1 MRILML
7 ISQRSLH
14 SKRQIAD
21 EENEERKY
29 MRQFTSD
36 ELRRTWKQFYIERG
50 HVDVGAVSLVSDG
63 STGVLFN
70 VAGMQPLMPYLLGQK
85 HPLGTRLCN
94 VQGCVR
100 TNDIDS
106 VGDKSHVTFF
116 EMMGSWSLGDYFK
129 KERCQWSFEL
139 LTQVFGFD
147 ADHLA
152 ATVFAGDENA
162 PRDEEGAQY
171 RIASGFK
178 KENIYYLP
186 AEDNWWGLEYGP
198 CGPDSE
204 MFYVADRPDCG
215 PNCGP
220 GCHCGKY
227 TELGNDVF
235 MQYEKHHDGSL
246 TPLKQKNVDTGWG
259 LERILA
265 FLNGTRDVYQIDL
278 FAPVIAY
285 IEKASGTKYEQDEKL
300 TRSMRILA
308 DHIRT
313 SVMLIGDEAKLLPSN
328 AGAGY
333 VLRRLIRRAVRH
345 GRVLNLNAENLLKI
359 AEIYIDDIYA
369 ESYPLLK
376 ENKEF
381 VITELQKEIN
391 RFESTVENGMKEF
404 RKILEQKKKAGNT
417 EIDGKSAFYLYDTF
431 GFPIE
436 LTVELAQEE
445 GLQVDEN
452 GFAEAMEEQKQKA
465 RDNQNFSAKLAVEN
479 AGLYESLDASV
490 VSEFV
495 GYDTLTAE
503 SSIAAMNTGSE
514 WKDSLL
520 EGEEGTIITL
530 QTPFYATM
538 GGQKGDFGV
547 IRTGQGVFDVQD
559 TIKLPGGRIGHIGK
573 VVSGVMNKGE
583 NASLSVSALNRGNT
597 CKNHTAT
604 HLLQEALREVLG
616 DHVEQSGSYQDG
628 ERTRFDFSHG
638 QAMTAEEIRK
648 VEEIV
653 NDKIAEDLIVETKIM
668 SLDEA
673 KKTGAMALFG
683 EKYGDTVRVVMI
695 GDFSKELCGGTH
707 VGHTGEIASFK
718 ILSESGVAAGI
729 RRIEAITGRNVTAYY
744 QDMEEKLNVVARTLK
759 TSPASLV
766 ERAEHLMAEMKA
778 LQSEN
783 ESLKS
788 KAAKDALGDVSN
800 QVKEIKDVKFL
811 SASVVGVDMNGLR
824 DLGDQLKTKIGE
836 GVIVLISDCDGK
848 VNMVAMAT
856 EEAISKGAHAGN
868 LIKGIAALVG
878 GGGGGRPNMAQAG
891 GKNPAGIDAAIA
903 EASKVLESQLG

>member
-1 MRILML
+1 M
-7 ISQRSLH
+7 
-14 SKRQIAD
+14 K
-21 EENEERKY
+21 
-29 MRQFTSD
+29 QFTSD
-36 ELRRTWKQFYIERG
+36 ELRNAWKQFYIERG

-70 VAGMQPLMPYLLGQK
+70 VAGMQPLMPYLLGKK

-106 VGDKSHVTFF
+106 VGDRSHVTFF
-116 EMMGSWSLGDYFK
+116 EMLGSWSLGDYFK

-152 ATVFAGDENA
+152 ATVFEGDENA
-162 PRDEEGAQY
+162 PRDEEGAKY

-204 MFYVADRPDCG
+204 MFYIADRPDCG
-215 PNCGP
+215 PDCGP
-220 GCHCGKY
+220 GCDCGKY

-235 MQYEKHHDGSL
+235 MQYEKHHDGHL

-265 FLNGTRDVYQIDL
+265 FLNGTRDVYRIDL

-285 IEKASGTKYEQDEKL
+285 IEQASGTKYEEDEKL

-345 GRVLNLNAENLLKI
+345 GRVLGLSTQNLLHI
-359 AEIYIDDIYA
+359 AEMYIDTIYA

-376 ENKEF
+376 KNKEF
-381 VITELQKEIN
+381 VLTELKKEID

-404 RKILEQKKKAGNT
+404 KKILEQKKEADSDQ
-417 EIDGKSAFYLYDTF
+417 IDGKSAFYLYDTF

-436 LTVELAQEE
+436 LTVELAGEE
-445 GLQVDEN
+445 GLSVDED
-452 GFAEAMEEQKQKA
+452 GFAKAMEEQKQKA
-465 RDNQNFSAKLAVEN
+465 RDNQNFSARLSSDN
-479 AGLYESLDASV
+479 GLYEKLDAGI
-490 VSEFV
+490 VSEFI
-495 GYDTLTAE
+495 GYDTLKAE
-503 SSIAAMNTGSE
+503 ETIAAVNNGSE
-514 WKDSLL
+514 WKDSLK
-520 EGEEGTIITL
+520 EGEEGTVITAK
-530 QTPFYATM
+530 TPFYATM

-547 IRTGQGVFDVQD
+547 IVTKNGTFDVQE
-559 TIKLPGGRIGHIGK
+559 TVKLPGGRIGHIGK
-573 VVSGVMNKGE
+573 VVSGSIAKGE
-583 NASLSVSALNRGNT
+583 TATLEVSALNRSNT
-597 CKNHTAT
+597 CRNHTAT

-638 QAMTAEEIRK
+638 QAMTAEEIKK
-648 VEEIV
+648 VEAIV
-653 NDKIAEDLIVETKIM
+653 NEKIAEDLPVETKVM
-668 SLDEA
+668 SLEEA

-695 GDFSKELCGGTH
+695 GDFSRELCGGTH
-707 VGHTGEIASFK
+707 VGHTGDIASFK

-729 RRIEAITGRNVTAYY
+729 RRIEALTGRNVTAYY
-744 QDMEEKLNVVARTLK
+744 QEMEEKLAETARILK
-759 TSPASLV
+759 TTPVSLI
-766 ERAEHLMAEMKA
+766 ERAEHLMAELKS

-788 KAAKDALGDVSN
+788 KAAKEALGDVMD
-800 QVKEIKDVKFL
+800 QVVEVNGVKL
-811 SASVVGVDMNGLR
+811 LATKVSGVDMNGLR
-824 DLGDQLKTKIGE
+824 DLGDQLKAKIAE
-836 GVIVLISDCDGK
+836 GVVVLMSDLDGK

-856 EEAISKGAHAGN
+856 DGAMKKGAHAGN

-891 GKNPAGIDAAIA
+891 GKNPAGIDEAIKKSA
-903 EASKVLESQLG
+903 EVLKEQIK

>member
-1 MRILML
+1 
-7 ISQRSLH
+7 
-14 SKRQIAD
+14 
-21 EENEERKY
+21 
-29 MRQFTSD
+29 MRQFTSN
-36 ELRRTWKQFYIERG
+36 ELRKTWKQFYIDRG

-139 LTQVFGFD
+139 LTEVFGFD

-215 PNCGP
+215 PDCGP

-265 FLNGTRDVYQIDL
+265 FLNGTRDVYRIDL

-285 IEKASGTKYEQDEKL
+285 IEKASGTKYAQDGKL

-328 AGAGY
+328 VGAGY

-345 GRVLNLNAENLLKI
+345 GRVLGLNVDNLLEI
-359 AEIYIDDIYA
+359 ASIYIDDIYA

-376 ENKEF
+376 KNKEF
-381 VITELQKEIN
+381 VITELKKEIN

-404 RKILEQKKKAGNT
+404 RKILDQKKKAGSA

-436 LTVELAQEE
+436 LTVEMAGEE
-445 GLQVDEN
+445 GLTVDED
-452 GFAEAMEEQKQKA
+452 GFAKAMEEQKQKA
-465 RDNQNFSAKLAVEN
+465 RDNQNFSAKLSTDN
-479 AGLYESLDASV
+479 AALYESLDASV

-503 SSIAAMNTGSE
+503 SGIAAMNNGSE
-514 WKDSLL
+514 WKDVLC

-530 QTPFYATM
+530 KTPFYATM

-547 IRTGQGVFDVQD
+547 IRTGNGTFEVQD
-559 TIKLPGGRIGHIGK
+559 TVKLPGGRIGHIGK
-573 VVSGVMNKGE
+573 VVSGTVAKGE
-583 NASLSVSALNRGNT
+583 TASLSVSALNRGNT

-616 DHVEQSGSYQDG
+616 GHVEQSGSYQDG

-638 QAMTAEEIRK
+638 QAMTAEEIKK

-653 NDKIAEDLIVETKIM
+653 NEKIAEDLPVETKIM
-668 SLDEA
+668 SLEEA
-673 KKTGAMALFG
+673 RKTGAMALFG
-683 EKYGDTVRVVMI
+683 EKYGDTVRVVMV

-744 QDMEEKLNVVARTLK
+744 QDMEEKMNAVAKVLK
-759 TSPASLV
+759 TTPASLL
-766 ERAEHLMAEMKA
+766 ERSEHLMAEMKA

-800 QVKEIKDVKFL
+800 QVSEVKGVKL
-811 SASVVGVDMNGLR
+811 LATSVSGVDMNGLR

-856 EEAISKGAHAGN
+856 EEAIAKGAHAGN

-878 GGGGGRPNMAQAG
+878 GGGGGRPGMAQAG
-891 GKNPAGIDAAIA
+891 GKNPAGIGAAVA
-903 EASKVLESQLG
+903 ETTKVLEDQLK

>member
-1 MRILML
+1 
-7 ISQRSLH
+7 
-14 SKRQIAD
+14 
-21 EENEERKY
+21 

-36 ELRRTWKQFYIERG
+36 ELRRTWKQFYVDRG

-129 KERCQWSFEL
+129 EERCKWSFEL

-162 PRDEEGAQY
+162 PRDEEGARY

-178 KENIYYLP
+178 EENIYYLP

-204 MFYVADRPDCG
+204 MFYIADRPDCG
-215 PNCGP
+215 PDCGP
-220 GCHCGKY
+220 GCSCGKY

-265 FLNGTRDVYQIDL
+265 FLNGTRDVYRIDL

-285 IEKASGTKYEQDEKL
+285 IEQASGTKYEQDENL

-328 AGAGY
+328 VGAGY

-345 GRVLNLNAENLLKI
+345 GRVLGLTVDHI
-359 AEIYIDDIYA
+359 IRTAEIFIDDIYA
-369 ESYPLLK
+369 ESYPRLK
-376 ENKEF
+376 KNKNF
-381 VITELQKEIN
+381 VLTELKREIN
-391 RFESTVENGMKEF
+391 RFESTLENGMKEF
-404 RKILEQKKKAGNT
+404 RKILEQKKKAGAG

-436 LTVELAQEE
+436 LTVEMAQEE
-445 GLQVDEN
+445 GFSVDEE
-452 GFAEAMEEQKQKA
+452 GFAQAMEQQKQKA
-465 RDNQNFSAKLAVEN
+465 RENQNFEAKLSVEN
-479 AGLYESLDASV
+479 AALYDSLDESV

-503 SSIAAMNTGSE
+503 SDIVAMNNGTE
-514 WKDSLL
+514 WKDSLG
-520 EGEEGTIITL
+520 EGEEGTIIVRR
-530 QTPFYATM
+530 TPFYATM
-538 GGQKGDFGV
+538 GGQCGD
-547 IRTGQGVFDVQD
+547 TGIITCGGSEFAVED
-559 TIKLPGGRIGHIGK
+559 TVKLPGDRVGHIGR
-573 VVSGVMNKGE
+573 VTKGTIKTGDKAVLQVNE
-583 NASLSVSALNRGNT
+583 AQRGDT
-597 CKNHTAT
+597 CKNHSAT
-604 HLLQEALREVLG
+604 HLLQKALRMVLG
-616 DHVEQSGSYQDG
+616 DHVEQAGSFVNGD
-628 ERTRFDFSHG
+628 RLRFDFSHSS
-638 QAMTAEEIRK
+638 AMTKEELEKTER
-648 VEEIV
+648 IV
-653 NDKIAEDLIVETKIM
+653 NEQIGLSLPVVTEVMSIED
-668 SLDEA
+668 A

-683 EKYGDTVRVVMI
+683 EKYGERVRVVRM
-695 GDFSKELCGGTH
+695 GDFSTELCGGTH
-707 VGHTGEIASFK
+707 VGNTGEVRLFK
-718 ILSESGVAAGI
+718 IVSESGVAAGV
-729 RRIEAITGRNVTAYY
+729 RRIEALTGNGVLAYY
-744 QDMEEKLNVVARTLK
+744 GKMEQELMEAAAIVK
-759 TSPASLV
+759 TAPAELLSRLS
-766 ERAEHLMAEMKA
+766 HLMAEMKA

-788 KAAKDALGDVSN
+788 KAAKEALGDVMD
-800 QVKEIKDVKFL
+800 QVQEVKGVKL
-811 SASVVGVDMNGLR
+811 LAARVADVDMNGLR
-824 DLGDQLKTKIGE
+824 ELGDQLKEKLSD
-836 GVIVLISDCDGK
+836 GVVVLLSEKEGK
-848 VNMVAMAT
+848 VNLIAMAT
-856 EEAISKGAHAGN
+856 EGAMAKGAHAGN
-868 LIKGIAALVG
+868 LIKGIAAVVG

-891 GKNPAGIDAAIA
+891 GKNPAGIEEAIA
-903 EASKVLESQLG
+903 KAREILEGQLG

>member
-1 MRILML
+1 
-7 ISQRSLH
+7 
-14 SKRQIAD
+14 
-21 EENEERKY
+21 
-29 MRQFTSD
+29 MRQFTSN
-36 ELRRTWKQFYIERG
+36 ELRKTWKQFYIDRG

-139 LTQVFGFD
+139 LTEVFGFD

-215 PNCGP
+215 PDCGP

-265 FLNGTRDVYQIDL
+265 FLNGTRDVYRIDL

-328 AGAGY
+328 VGAGY
-333 VLRRLIRRAVRH
+333 VLRRLICRAVRH
-345 GRVLNLNAENLLKI
+345 GRVLGLNVDNLLEI
-359 AEIYIDDIYA
+359 ASIYIDDIYA

-376 ENKEF
+376 KNKEF
-381 VITELQKEIN
+381 VITELKKEIN

-404 RKILEQKKKAGNT
+404 RKILDQKKKAGSA

-436 LTVELAQEE
+436 LTVEMAGEE
-445 GLQVDEN
+445 GLTVDED
-452 GFAEAMEEQKQKA
+452 GFAKAMEEQKQKA
-465 RDNQNFSAKLAVEN
+465 RDNQNFSAKLSTDN
-479 AGLYESLDASV
+479 AALYESLDASV

-503 SSIAAMNTGSE
+503 SGIAAMNNGSE
-514 WKDSLL
+514 WKDVLC

-530 QTPFYATM
+530 KTPFYATM

-547 IRTGQGVFDVQD
+547 IRTGNGTFEVQD
-559 TIKLPGGRIGHIGK
+559 TVKLPGGRIGHIGK
-573 VVSGVMNKGE
+573 VVSGTVAKGE
-583 NASLSVSALNRGNT
+583 TASLSVSALNRGNT

-638 QAMTAEEIRK
+638 QAMTAEEIKK

-653 NDKIAEDLIVETKIM
+653 NEKIAEDLPVETKIM
-668 SLDEA
+668 SLEEA
-673 KKTGAMALFG
+673 RKTGAMALFG
-683 EKYGDTVRVVMI
+683 EKYGDTVRVVMV

-744 QDMEEKLNVVARTLK
+744 QDMEEKMNAVAKVLK
-759 TSPASLV
+759 TTPASLL
-766 ERAEHLMAEMKA
+766 ERSEHLMAEMKA

-800 QVKEIKDVKFL
+800 QVSEVKGVKL
-811 SASVVGVDMNGLR
+811 LATSVSGVDMNGLR

-856 EEAISKGAHAGN
+856 EEAIAKGAHAGN

-878 GGGGGRPNMAQAG
+878 GGGGGRPGMAQAG
-891 GKNPAGIDAAIA
+891 GKNPAGIGAAVA
-903 EASKVLESQLG
+903 ETTKVLEDQLK

>member
-1 MRILML
+1 M
-7 ISQRSLH
+7 
-14 SKRQIAD
+14 K
-21 EENEERKY
+21 
-29 MRQFTSD
+29 QFTSD
-36 ELRRTWKQFYIERG
+36 ELRNAWKQFYIERG

-70 VAGMQPLMPYLLGQK
+70 VAGMQPLMPYLLGKK

-106 VGDKSHVTFF
+106 VGDRSHVTFF
-116 EMMGSWSLGDYFK
+116 EMLGSWSLGDYFK

-152 ATVFAGDENA
+152 ATVFEGDENA
-162 PRDEEGAQY
+162 PRDEEGAKY

-204 MFYVADRPDCG
+204 MFYIADRPDCG
-215 PNCGP
+215 PDCGP
-220 GCHCGKY
+220 GCDCGKY

-235 MQYEKHHDGSL
+235 MQYEKHHDGHL

-265 FLNGTRDVYQIDL
+265 FLNGTRDVYRIDL

-285 IEKASGTKYEQDEKL
+285 IEQASGTKYEEDEKL

-308 DHIRT
+308 DHLRT

-345 GRVLNLNAENLLKI
+345 GRVLGLSTQNLLHI
-359 AEIYIDDIYA
+359 AEMYIDTIYA

-376 ENKEF
+376 KNKEF
-381 VITELQKEIN
+381 VLTELKKEID

-404 RKILEQKKKAGNT
+404 KKILEQKKEADSGQ
-417 EIDGKSAFYLYDTF
+417 IDGKSAFYLYDTF

-436 LTVELAQEE
+436 LTVELAGEE
-445 GLQVDEN
+445 GLSVDED
-452 GFAEAMEEQKQKA
+452 GFAKAMEEQKQKA
-465 RDNQNFSAKLAVEN
+465 RDNQNFSTRLSADN
-479 AGLYESLDASV
+479 GLYEKLDAGI
-490 VSEFV
+490 VSEFI
-495 GYDTLTAE
+495 GYDTLKAE
-503 SSIAAMNTGSE
+503 ETIAAVNNGSE
-514 WKDSLL
+514 WKDSLK
-520 EGEEGTIITL
+520 EGEEGTVITAK
-530 QTPFYATM
+530 TPFYATM

-547 IRTGQGVFDVQD
+547 IVTKNGTFDVQE
-559 TIKLPGGRIGHIGK
+559 TVKLPGGRIGHIGK
-573 VVSGVMNKGE
+573 VVSGSIAKGE
-583 NASLSVSALNRGNT
+583 TATLEVSALNRSNT
-597 CKNHTAT
+597 CRNHTAT

-638 QAMTAEEIRK
+638 QAMTAEEIKK
-648 VEEIV
+648 VEAIV
-653 NDKIAEDLIVETKIM
+653 NEKIAEDLPVETKVM
-668 SLDEA
+668 SLEEA

-695 GDFSKELCGGTH
+695 GDFSRELCGGTH
-707 VGHTGEIASFK
+707 VGHTGDIASFK

-729 RRIEAITGRNVTAYY
+729 RRIEALTGRNVTAYY
-744 QDMEEKLNVVARTLK
+744 QEMEEKLAETARILK
-759 TSPASLV
+759 TTPASLT
-766 ERAEHLMAEMKA
+766 ERAEHLMAELKA

-788 KAAKDALGDVSN
+788 KAAKEALGDVMD
-800 QVKEIKDVKFL
+800 QVVEVNGVKL
-811 SASVVGVDMNGLR
+811 LATKVSGVDMNGLR
-824 DLGDQLKTKIGE
+824 DLGDQLKAKIAE
-836 GVIVLISDCDGK
+836 GVVVLMSDLDGK

-856 EEAISKGAHAGN
+856 DGAMKKGAHAGN

-891 GKNPAGIDAAIA
+891 GKNPAGIDEAIKKSA
-903 EASKVLESQLG
+903 EVLKEQIK

>member
-1 MRILML
+1 
-7 ISQRSLH
+7 
-14 SKRQIAD
+14 
-21 EENEERKY
+21 

-36 ELRRTWKQFYIERG
+36 ELRKTWKQFYIDRG

-139 LTQVFGFD
+139 LTEVFGFD

-215 PNCGP
+215 PDCGP

-235 MQYEKHHDGSL
+235 MQYEKHHDGHL

-265 FLNGTRDVYQIDL
+265 FLNGTRDVYRIDL
-278 FAPVIAY
+278 FAPIIAY
-285 IEKASGTKYEQDEKL
+285 IEKVSGTKYEEDEKL

-328 AGAGY
+328 VGAGY

-345 GRVLNLNAENLLKI
+345 GRMLNLKTSDLLTI
-359 AEIYIDDIYA
+359 AQMYIDDIYA
-369 ESYPLLK
+369 ESYPLLVK
-376 ENKEF
+376 NKEF
-381 VITELQKEIN
+381 VLSELKKEID
-391 RFESTVENGMKEF
+391 RFESTLENGMKEF
-404 RKILEQKKKAGNT
+404 KKILEQKKEAKSAQ
-417 EIDGKSAFYLYDTF
+417 IDGKSAFYLYDTF

-445 GLQVDEN
+445 GLKVDEE
-452 GFAEAMEEQKQKA
+452 GFAKAMEEQKQKA
-465 RDNQNFSAKLAVEN
+465 RENQSFAAKLSTDSA
-479 AGLYESLDASV
+479 LYDELDEAL

-495 GYDTLTAE
+495 GYDTLEAE
-503 SSIAAMNTGSE
+503 STVAAISAEGK
-514 WKDSLL
+514 WQDALK
-520 EGEEGTIITL
+520 EGEEGTLITAK
-530 QTPFYATM
+530 TPFYATM

-547 IRTGQGVFDVQD
+547 IKTAEGTFEVTD
-559 TIKLPGGRIGHIGK
+559 TVKVPGGRIGHIGK
-573 VVSGVMNKGE
+573 VVSGIIKK
-583 NASLSVSALNRGNT
+583 NAKADLSVSSLNRGNT

-638 QAMTAEEIRK
+638 QAVTAEELKK
-648 VEEIV
+648 VEAIV
-653 NDKIAEDLIVETKIM
+653 NAKIAEDLPVETKVM
-668 SLDEA
+668 SLEEA

-718 ILSESGVAAGI
+718 ILSESGVAAGV
-729 RRIEAITGRNVTAYY
+729 RRIEAITGNNVTAYY
-744 QDMEEKLNVVARTLK
+744 QEMEERLNAAAKVLK
-759 TSPASLV
+759 TSPVSLV
-766 ERAEHLMAEMKA
+766 ERAEHLMAELKA

-788 KAAKDALGDVSN
+788 KAAKDALGDVMN
-800 QVKEIKDVKFL
+800 QVKEVKGVKL
-811 SASVVGVDMNGLR
+811 LATSVAGVDMNGLR
-824 DLGDQLKTKIGE
+824 DLGDQLKSKIGE
-836 GVIVLISDCDGK
+836 GVIVLISDCEGK

-856 EEAISKGAHAGN
+856 QGAMDQGAHAGN

-891 GKNPAGIDAAIA
+891 GKNPAGIPEAIA
-903 EASKVLESQLG
+903 KCEEVLAAQV

>member
-1 MRILML
+1 M
-7 ISQRSLH
+7 
-14 SKRQIAD
+14 K
-21 EENEERKY
+21 
-29 MRQFTSD
+29 QFTSD
-36 ELRRTWKQFYIERG
+36 ELRNAWKQFYIERG

-70 VAGMQPLMPYLLGQK
+70 VAGMQPLMPYLLGKK

-106 VGDKSHVTFF
+106 VGDRSHVTFF
-116 EMMGSWSLGDYFK
+116 EMLGSWSLGDYFK

-152 ATVFAGDENA
+152 ATVFEGDENA
-162 PRDEEGAQY
+162 PRDEEGAKY

-204 MFYVADRPDCG
+204 MFYIADRPDCG
-215 PNCGP
+215 PDCGP
-220 GCHCGKY
+220 GCDCGKY

-235 MQYEKHHDGSL
+235 MQYEKHHDGHL

-265 FLNGTRDVYQIDL
+265 FLNGTRDVYRIDL

-285 IEKASGTKYEQDEKL
+285 IEQASGTKYEEDEKL

-308 DHIRT
+308 DHLRT

-345 GRVLNLNAENLLKI
+345 GRVLGLSTQNLLHI
-359 AEIYIDDIYA
+359 AEMYIDTIYA

-376 ENKEF
+376 KNKEF
-381 VITELQKEIN
+381 VLTELKKEID

-404 RKILEQKKKAGNT
+404 KKILEQKKEADSGQ
-417 EIDGKSAFYLYDTF
+417 IDGKSAFYLYDTF

-436 LTVELAQEE
+436 LTVELAGEE
-445 GLQVDEN
+445 GLSVDED
-452 GFAEAMEEQKQKA
+452 GFAKAMEEQKQKA
-465 RDNQNFSAKLAVEN
+465 RDNQNFSTRLSADN
-479 AGLYESLDASV
+479 GLYEKLDAGI
-490 VSEFV
+490 VSEFI
-495 GYDTLTAE
+495 GYDTLKAE
-503 SSIAAMNTGSE
+503 ETIAAVNNGSE
-514 WKDSLL
+514 WMDSLK
-520 EGEEGTIITL
+520 EGEEGTVITAK
-530 QTPFYATM
+530 TPFYATM

-547 IRTGQGVFDVQD
+547 IVTKNGTFDVQE
-559 TIKLPGGRIGHIGK
+559 TVKLPGGRIGHIGK
-573 VVSGVMNKGE
+573 VVSGSIAKGE
-583 NASLSVSALNRGNT
+583 TATLEVSALNRSNT
-597 CKNHTAT
+597 CRNHTAT

-638 QAMTAEEIRK
+638 QAMTAEEIKK
-648 VEEIV
+648 VEAIV
-653 NDKIAEDLIVETKIM
+653 NEKIAEDLPVETKVM
-668 SLDEA
+668 SLEEA

-695 GDFSKELCGGTH
+695 GDFSRELCGGTH
-707 VGHTGEIASFK
+707 VGHTGDIASFK

-729 RRIEAITGRNVTAYY
+729 RRIEALTGRNVTAYY
-744 QDMEEKLNVVARTLK
+744 QEMEEKLAETARILK
-759 TSPASLV
+759 TTPVSLT
-766 ERAEHLMAEMKA
+766 ERAEHLMAELKA

-788 KAAKDALGDVSN
+788 KAAKEALGDVMD
-800 QVKEIKDVKFL
+800 QVVEVNGVKL
-811 SASVVGVDMNGLR
+811 LATKVSGVDMNGLR
-824 DLGDQLKTKIGE
+824 ELGDQLKAKIAE
-836 GVIVLISDCDGK
+836 GVVVLMSDFDGK

-856 EEAISKGAHAGN
+856 DGAMKKGAHAGN

-891 GKNPAGIDAAIA
+891 GKNPAGIDEAIKKSA
-903 EASKVLESQLG
+903 EVLKEQIK

>member
-1 MRILML
+1 M
-7 ISQRSLH
+7 
-14 SKRQIAD
+14 K
-21 EENEERKY
+21 
-29 MRQFTSD
+29 QFTSN
-36 ELRRTWKQFYIERG
+36 ELRNAWKQFYIERG

-70 VAGMQPLMPYLLGQK
+70 VAGMQPLMPYLLGKK

-106 VGDKSHVTFF
+106 VGDRSHVTFF
-116 EMMGSWSLGDYFK
+116 EMLGSWSLGDYFK

-152 ATVFAGDENA
+152 ATVFEGDENA
-162 PRDEEGAQY
+162 PRDEEGAKY

-204 MFYVADRPDCG
+204 MFYIADRPDCG
-215 PNCGP
+215 PDCGP
-220 GCHCGKY
+220 GCDCGKY

-235 MQYEKHHDGSL
+235 MQYEKHHDGHL

-265 FLNGTRDVYQIDL
+265 FLNGTRDVYRIDL

-285 IEKASGTKYEQDEKL
+285 IEQASGTKYEEDEKL

-345 GRVLNLNAENLLKI
+345 GRVLGLSTQNLLHI
-359 AEIYIDDIYA
+359 AEMYIDTIYA

-376 ENKEF
+376 KNKEF
-381 VITELQKEIN
+381 VLTELKKEID

-404 RKILEQKKKAGNT
+404 KKILEQKKEADSDK
-417 EIDGKSAFYLYDTF
+417 IDGKSAFYLYDTF

-436 LTVELAQEE
+436 LTVELAGEE
-445 GLQVDEN
+445 GLSVDED
-452 GFAEAMEEQKQKA
+452 GFAKAMEEQKQKA
-465 RDNQNFSAKLAVEN
+465 RDNQNFSTRLSADN
-479 AGLYESLDASV
+479 GLYEKLDAGI
-490 VSEFV
+490 VSEFI
-495 GYDTLTAE
+495 GYDTLKAE
-503 SSIAAMNTGSE
+503 ETIAAVNNGSE
-514 WKDSLL
+514 WKDSLK
-520 EGEEGTIITL
+520 EGEEGTVITAK
-530 QTPFYATM
+530 TPFYATM

-547 IRTGQGVFDVQD
+547 IVTKNGTFDVQE
-559 TIKLPGGRIGHIGK
+559 TVKLPGGRIGHIGK
-573 VVSGVMNKGE
+573 VVSGSIAKGE
-583 NASLSVSALNRGNT
+583 TATLEVSALNRSNT
-597 CKNHTAT
+597 CRNHTAT

-638 QAMTAEEIRK
+638 QAMTAEEIKK
-648 VEEIV
+648 VEAIV
-653 NDKIAEDLIVETKIM
+653 NEKIAEDLPVETKVM
-668 SLDEA
+668 SLEEA

-695 GDFSKELCGGTH
+695 GDFSRELCGGTH
-707 VGHTGEIASFK
+707 VGHTGDIASFK

-729 RRIEAITGRNVTAYY
+729 RRIEALTGRNVTAYY
-744 QDMEEKLNVVARTLK
+744 QEMEEKLAETARILK
-759 TSPASLV
+759 TTPASLT
-766 ERAEHLMAEMKA
+766 ERAEHLMAELKA

-788 KAAKDALGDVSN
+788 KAAKEALGDVMD
-800 QVKEIKDVKFL
+800 QVVEVNGVKL
-811 SASVVGVDMNGLR
+811 LATKVSGVDMNGLR
-824 DLGDQLKTKIGE
+824 ELGDQLKSKIAE
-836 GVIVLISDCDGK
+836 GIVVLMSDLDGK

-856 EEAISKGAHAGN
+856 DGAMKKGAHAGN

-891 GKNPAGIDAAIA
+891 GKNPAGIDEAITKST
-903 EASKVLESQLG
+903 EVLKEQIK

>member
-1 MRILML
+1 
-7 ISQRSLH
+7 
-14 SKRQIAD
+14 
-21 EENEERKY
+21 

-36 ELRRTWKQFYIERG
+36 ELRKTWKQFYIERG

-139 LTQVFGFD
+139 LTEVFGFD
-147 ADHLA
+147 AEHLA

-162 PRDEEGAQY
+162 PRDEEGASY

-204 MFYVADRPDCG
+204 MFYIADKPDCG
-215 PNCGP
+215 PDCGP

-235 MQYEKHHDGSL
+235 MQYEKHQDGTL

-265 FLNGTRDVYQIDL
+265 FLNGTKDVYQTDL
-278 FAPVIAY
+278 FAPVISY
-285 IEKASGTKYEQDEKL
+285 IETVSGIKYEQDEKM
-300 TRSMRILA
+300 TKSMRILA

-345 GRVLNLNAENLLKI
+345 GRRLNLGTEQLLHI
-359 AEIYIDDIYA
+359 GGMYIDDIYA

-376 ENKEF
+376 KNREF
-381 VITELQKEIN
+381 VLSELQKEIA
-391 RFESTVENGMKEF
+391 RFESTLENGMKEF
-404 RKILEQKKKAGNT
+404 YKILEQKRAEKQR

-436 LTVELAQEE
+436 LTVELAEEE
-445 GLQVDEN
+445 GLQVDEA
-452 GFAEAMEEQKQKA
+452 GFETAMEEQKQKA
-465 RDNQNFSAKLAVEN
+465 RENQNFSAKLNAAG
-479 AGLYESLDASV
+479 AGLFDAMDENLT
-490 VSEFV
+490 SEFV
-495 GYDTLTAE
+495 GYDSLTAQAE
-503 SSIAAMNTGSE
+503 IIGIATETELVSSLKS
-514 WKDSLL
+514 
-520 EGEEGTIITL
+520 GENGTLITDK
-530 QTPFYATM
+530 TPFYATM
-538 GGQKGDFGV
+538 GGQKGDIGI
-547 IRTGQGVFDVQD
+547 IRTKEGSFEVRETVK
-559 TIKLPGGRIGHIGK
+559 IPGGRIGHMGE
-573 VVSGVMNKGE
+573 VVSGTIAVNEKAE
-583 NASLSVSALNRGNT
+583 LTVDTVNRMNT
-597 CKNHTAT
+597 CKNHSAT
-604 HLLQEALREVLG
+604 HLLQKALQMVLG
-616 DHVEQSGSYQDG
+616 NHVEQQGSYQDG
-628 ERTRFDFSHG
+628 SRTRFDFSHS
-638 QAMTAEEIRK
+638 QAMTREEIEK
-648 VEEIV
+648 VEKIV
-653 NDKIAEDLIVETKIM
+653 NEEIAKDISVVTEVMGIED
-668 SLDEA
+668 A
-673 KKTGAMALFG
+673 KKSGAMALFG
-683 EKYGDTVRVVMI
+683 EKYGETVRVVSM

-707 VGHTGEIASFK
+707 VKHTGEIGWFK
-718 ILSESGVAAGI
+718 ILSESGVAAGV
-729 RRIEAITGRNVTAYY
+729 RRIEALTGTNVMDFYRA
-744 QDMEEKLNVVARTLK
+744 MEENFEKIAIAAKATTGTLLDK
-759 TSPASLV
+759 V
-766 ERAEHLMAEMKA
+766 QHMQAELKQLA
-778 LQSEN
+778 SEN
-783 ESLKS
+783 ESLKA
-788 KAAKDALGDVSN
+788 KAAQSALGDVMN
-800 QVKEIKDVKFL
+800 QVKEIGGVKL
-811 SASVVGVDMNGLR
+811 LAASVDGVDMNGLR
-824 DLGDQLKTKIGE
+824 ELGDQLKEKLGD
-836 GVIVLISDCDGK
+836 GVVVLLSNQDGK
-848 VNMVAMAT
+848 VNMIAMAT
-856 EEAISKGAHAGN
+856 DGALAKGAHAGN

-891 GKNPAGIDAAIA
+891 GKNPAGISSAIEEAA
-903 EASKVLESQLG
+903 KVLEGQLN